1 MKVLHI
7 GKYYAPIEGGIE
19 SINRFV
25 VEALKK
31 YPQRV
36 LSFNN
41 KNNSCEEDI
50 DGVSI
55 VRASSTGIL
64 ASQPISIKYFWE
76 LRRYIRL
83 FDPDVIHFHYPNPL
97 GALYLNLLIGYKRK
111 LIVHWHSDIVAQK
124 NLYRLIKP
132 IEKKILEKATV
143 IIATSPDYKKH
154 SYALRNFQEKVTTI
168 PCSIDENKLELKSGD
183 EEKIKN
189 LKMKYDNKPILLFV
203 GRHVEYKGIRYLL
216 ESEKYVKNDC
226 VFLIGGKG
234 PLTDELMNQFSSSR
248 IHWLGRINDEELRI
262 YYHAASL
269 FTFPSI
275 TKNEAFG
282 VVLAEA
288 MYCKTPTITFTIEGS
303 GVNWVSINE
312 HTGLEVENKNTQ
324 EYAKAIDRL
333 LMDQKFSNSLGQQAK
348 ERVKQL
354 FTKEAVSTKYQSL
367 YESFDTTHKD

>member
-132 IEKKILEKATV
+132 IEKKILEKDPA
-143 IIATSPDYKKH
+143 S
-154 SYALRNFQEKVTTI
+154 SW
-168 PCSIDENKLELKSGD
+168 
-183 EEKIKN
+183 
-189 LKMKYDNKPILLFV
+189 
-203 GRHVEYKGIRYLL
+203 IR
-216 ESEKYVKNDC
+216 
-226 VFLIGGKG
+226 
-234 PLTDELMNQFSSSR
+234 
-248 IHWLGRINDEELRI
+248 
-262 YYHAASL
+262 ASVCRS
-269 FTFPSI
+269 FPSDFRCI
-275 TKNEAFG
+275 VSIPWAVTFRGSLTA
-282 VVLAEA
+282 
-288 MYCKTPTITFTIEGS
+288 TPT
-303 GVNWVSINE
+303 V
-312 HTGLEVENKNTQ
+312 LEP
-324 EYAKAIDRL
+324 
-333 LMDQKFSNSLGQQAK
+333 
-348 ERVKQL
+348 
-354 FTKEAVSTKYQSL
+354 
-367 YESFDTTHKD
+367 

>member
-143 IIATSPDYKKH
+143 IIATSPDYKK
-154 SYALRNFQEKVTTI
+154 I
-168 PCSIDENKLELKSGD
+168 
-183 EEKIKN
+183 
-189 LKMKYDNKPILLFV
+189 
-203 GRHVEYKGIRYLL
+203 
-216 ESEKYVKNDC
+216 
-226 VFLIGGKG
+226 FL
-234 PLTDELMNQFSSSR
+234 
-248 IHWLGRINDEELRI
+248 
-262 YYHAASL
+262 
-269 FTFPSI
+269 
-275 TKNEAFG
+275 
-282 VVLAEA
+282 
-288 MYCKTPTITFTIEGS
+288 C
-303 GVNWVSINE
+303 
-312 HTGLEVENKNTQ
+312 
-324 EYAKAIDRL
+324 
-333 LMDQKFSNSLGQQAK
+333 
-348 ERVKQL
+348 
-354 FTKEAVSTKYQSL
+354 STKFPRKNNNHTL
-367 YESFDTTHKD
+367 FH